1 MGFRLGSESREKNN
15 LNRNIFNKDEVS
27 IPGVEVIR
35 KDLEPGIDGEAN
47 NDGTIFISN
56 LIEPGSEEE
65 RKILMHEMKHMVDMR
80 IGRLDYD
87 DNHVLWDGNKY
98 MRDNILG
105 MGYVKFEDNWYPEG
119 DTNLPWEKE

>member
-1 MGFRLGSESREKNN
+1 MGFRLGSESRDKSN
-15 LNRNIFNKDEVS
+15 LNKNIFNKDKVS

-56 LIEPGSEEE
+56 RIEPGSKEE
-65 RKILMHEMKHMVDMR
+65 RKVLMHEMKHMVDMK

-87 DNHVLWDGNKY
+87 DDFVKWDGNEYK
-98 MRDNILG
+98 RHVGFI
-105 MGYVKFEDNWYPEG
+105 KFEGKWYPEG